1 MSTAQHNDIT
11 ALRAALFEALRGV
24 KTGTLELDK
33 ARAINELS
41 KTLVDTARVEVAYLE
56 ATGNSRSTFLEAK
69 PGEEQMPAGVLS
81 ITRHHLR

>member
-1 MSTAQHNDIT
+1 MNDDNIN

-24 KTGTLELDK
+24 KAGTLELDK

-56 ATGNSRSTFLEAK
+56 ATGNSRSTFLEAHQDD
-69 PGEEQMPAGVLS
+69 ERLPAGVLG
-81 ITRHHLR
+81 ITRHRLP

>member
-1 MSTAQHNDIT
+1 MNDDNIN

-24 KTGTLELDK
+24 KAGTLELDK

-56 ATGNSRSTFLEAK
+56 ATGNSRSTFLDA
-69 PGEEQMPAGVLS
+69 PASDGEQMPNGVPS
-81 ITRHHLR
+81 ITRHQLR